1 MARTT
6 HELWLEDRQGVIDR
20 GRDRAWWRCLHWC
33 SSVGLLLAVVQ
44 WGWVV
49 PSAVVLASVAISVL
63 LFVACL
69 GKVDLARVRVVVD
82 VSALT
87 TLATVGAAG
96 LVAAWAPA
104 GLLIV
109 LGADA
114 HVPRRTSLAAGR
126 ADGDAAVARP
136 GTCGTQAHGGVALVT
151 PRPGLL
157 P

>member
-82 VSALT
+82 GSALT

-96 LVAAWAPA
+96 LVATWAPA
-104 GLLIV
+104 GLFIV
-109 LGADA
+109 LALTLTSPAVRRSLRDA
-114 HVPRRTSLAAGR
+114 RTTMRLSLVLARAAR
-126 ADGDAAVARP
+126 KR
-136 GTCGTQAHGGVALVT
+136 TGGS
-151 PRPGLL
+151 PW
-157 P
+157 

>member
-82 VSALT
+82 GSALT

-96 LVAAWAPA
+96 LVATWAPA
-104 GLLIV
+104 GLSLGVV
-109 LGADA
+109 LTLPSPAVRRSLRDA
-114 HVPRRTSLAAGR
+114 RTAMRLSLVLARAAR
-126 ADGDAAVARP
+126 KR
-136 GTCGTQAHGGVALVT
+136 TGGS
-151 PRPGLL
+151 PW
-157 P
+157 

>member
-49 PSAVVLASVAISVL
+49 PSAIVLASVAISVL

-69 GKVDLARVRVVVD
+69 GKVDLVRVRLVVD
-82 VSALT
+82 VVALAA
-87 TLATVGAAG
+87 LATVGAAG
-96 LVAAWAPA
+96 LVAVSAPA

-109 LGADA
+109 LGLTITSPSVRRGVRDA
-114 HVPRRTSLAAGR
+114 RTAVRLSLVLARAARKRMGE
-126 ADGDAAVARP
+126 
-136 GTCGTQAHGGVALVT
+136 T
-151 PRPGLL
+151 PW
-157 P
+157 

>member
-49 PSAVVLASVAISVL
+49 PSAIVLASVAISVL

-69 GKVDLARVRVVVD
+69 GKVDLPRVRLVVD
-82 VSALT
+82 AVALT
-87 TLATVGAAG
+87 ALATVGAAG

-104 GLLIV
+104 GLLVV
-109 LGADA
+109 LGLTITSPSVRRGLRDA
-114 HVPRRTSLAAGR
+114 RTAMRLSLVLTR
-126 ADGDAAVARP
+126 AVRKRTGEAP
-136 GTCGTQAHGGVALVT
+136 W
-151 PRPGLL
+151 
-157 P
+157 

>member
-33 SSVGLLLAVVQ
+33 SAVGLLLAVVQ

-49 PSAVVLASVAISVL
+49 PSAIVLAGVAISVL

-69 GKVDLARVRVVVD
+69 GKVEIVRVRLVVD
-82 VSALT
+82 VAALT
-87 TLATVGAAG
+87 ALATVGAAG
-96 LVAAWAPA
+96 LVAVSAPV

-109 LGADA
+109 LGLTITSPSVRRGLRDA
-114 HVPRRTSLAAGR
+114 RTAMRLSLVLARAARKRMGE
-126 ADGDAAVARP
+126 
-136 GTCGTQAHGGVALVT
+136 T
-151 PRPGLL
+151 PW
-157 P
+157 

>member
-49 PSAVVLASVAISVL
+49 PSAVVLAGVAISVL

-69 GKVDLARVRVVVD
+69 GKVDLPRVRVVVD

-96 LVAAWAPA
+96 LVAVWAPA
-104 GLLIV
+104 GLFIV
-109 LGADA
+109 LALTVTSPAVRRSLRDA
-114 HVPRRTSLAAGR
+114 RTAMRLSLVLARAARKRTGES
-126 ADGDAAVARP
+126 P
-136 GTCGTQAHGGVALVT
+136 W
-151 PRPGLL
+151 
-157 P
+157 